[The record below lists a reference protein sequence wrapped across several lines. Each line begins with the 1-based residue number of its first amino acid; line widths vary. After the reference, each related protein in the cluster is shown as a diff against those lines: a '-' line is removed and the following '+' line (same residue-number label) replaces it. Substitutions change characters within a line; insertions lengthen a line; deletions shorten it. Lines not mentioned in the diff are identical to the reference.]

1 MDDIAV
7 APNPKTMDALDLRV
21 LAQLA
26 AIQRNGRPGFVECVI
41 TLFLQTASN
50 LIKDLEAASANNESD
65 TLYRASHTLKPC
77 SATVGALSLAALCE
91 TLEGIARS
99 AASATSM
106 RAVADFG
113 KPARYADAAA
123 SCSFQIAAIGY
134 PGATGRAYRFAW
146 AVCPSQ
152 PRRISVSR

>member
-1 MDDIAV
+1 MLHGVRGSDRRRAVEESTLDDIAV

-50 LIKDLEAASANNESD
+50 LIKDLEAASAKNESD

-91 TLEGIARS
+91 TLEEMARS
-99 AASATSM
+99 GSVPNSAARVGAIAKEYKRVEIALKGSICG
-106 RAVADFG
+106 AD
-113 KPARYADAAA
+113 
-123 SCSFQIAAIGY
+123 
-134 PGATGRAYRFAW
+134 
-146 AVCPSQ
+146 
-152 PRRISVSR
+152 

>member
-1 MDDIAV
+1 MACEARTGRRAVEESTLDDIAV
-7 APNPKTMDALDLRV
+7 APNPETMDALDLRV
-21 LAQLA
+21 LVQLA
-26 AIQRNGRPGFVECVI
+26 AIQRNGQPGFVERVI

-99 AASATSM
+99 GSVPNSAARVGAIAKEYK
-106 RAVADFG
+106 RVEVALKDSICG
-113 KPARYADAAA
+113 AD
-123 SCSFQIAAIGY
+123 
-134 PGATGRAYRFAW
+134 
-146 AVCPSQ
+146 
-152 PRRISVSR
+152 

>member
-1 MDDIAV
+1 MDVIAV

-26 AIQRNGRPGFVECVI
+26 AIQRNGRPGFVERVI
-41 TLFLQTASN
+41 TLFLHTASN

-91 TLEGIARS
+91 TLEEMARS
-99 AASATSM
+99 GSVPNSAARVGAIAKEYKRVEIALKGSICG
-106 RAVADFG
+106 AD
-113 KPARYADAAA
+113 
-123 SCSFQIAAIGY
+123 
-134 PGATGRAYRFAW
+134 
-146 AVCPSQ
+146 
-152 PRRISVSR
+152 

>member
-1 MDDIAV
+1 MDVIAV

-26 AIQRNGRPGFVECVI
+26 AIQRNGRPGFVERVI

-50 LIKDLEAASANNESD
+50 LIKDLEAASAKNESD

-91 TLEGIARS
+91 TLERTARS
-99 AASATSM
+99 GSVPNSAARVGAIAKEYKRVEIALKGSICG
-106 RAVADFG
+106 AD
-113 KPARYADAAA
+113 
-123 SCSFQIAAIGY
+123 
-134 PGATGRAYRFAW
+134 
-146 AVCPSQ
+146 
-152 PRRISVSR
+152 

>member
-1 MDDIAV
+1 MLHGVRGSDRRRAVEESTLDDIAV

-26 AIQRNGRPGFVECVI
+26 AIQRNGQPGFVERVI

-91 TLEGIARS
+91 TLERMARS
-99 AASATSM
+99 GSVPNSAARVGAIAKEYKRVEIALKGSICG
-106 RAVADFG
+106 AD
-113 KPARYADAAA
+113 
-123 SCSFQIAAIGY
+123 
-134 PGATGRAYRFAW
+134 
-146 AVCPSQ
+146 
-152 PRRISVSR
+152 